1 MIENTI
7 QALQIEEIKKEVS
20 QFAMSEIGKQKIQK
34 LLPSIHK
41 RQIEGWLEEVTEAKA
56 VLAKSSSVPL
66 TSIQGIIQALKHL
79 KKGLHLRPDQ
89 LTEIYH
95 LIDCAEKLKK
105 FMKDKEFIAPRI
117 SSYVHSV
124 YDLSELAAEINRC
137 IRNGQVDDYASKDL
151 LKIRKQID
159 FQEQKVKEKI
169 EHVVKSSKYSKY
181 LQDTVVSIR
190 NGRYCISVKREF
202 RKQMNGT
209 ILDTSASGSTV
220 YMEPSEVGIIQ
231 DEVTS
236 LRYEEEA
243 ELQKIL
249 YQLTDLVEKHEHEI
263 KIAVDTLVQYDV
275 IFAKAKFS
283 QKIDGRAVIINE
295 HHVIK
300 LIEARHP
307 LLGNHAVPLTIDMGI
322 KYDALVITGP
332 NTGGKTVTIKTV
344 GLLTFMAQIGL
355 HLPVKEGSE
364 IAIFH
369 KILVDIGDGQSI
381 EQSLSTFSSRIKNVI
396 DILGEATPQTLVLLD
411 ELGSG
416 TDPAEGMGLATAILE
431 ELYHKGVTLL
441 ATTHYSEI
449 KEYAATK
456 DGFQNASMEFDIQ
469 SLKPTYRLL
478 VGKGGDSQAFAIA
491 LKLGMH
497 PKIIERAHHI
507 TYKEEK
513 DYVSLTEGSLKTME
527 RQLGTNNKHIRNQK
541 HFMKEEQSKKLKHYF
556 NVGDN
561 VKIPYLNEYGII
573 FKPEDPAGNVI
584 VIVKGEKKLINQK
597 RLELYI
603 RSEELYP
610 EQYDMDIVFESK
622 DNRKKEKQLK
632 KHYVEGL
639 TIEREE

>member
-1 MIENTI
+1 MINNTI
-7 QALQIEEIKKEVS
+7 QALQIEEIKHEVS
-20 QFAMSEIGKQKIQK
+20 HFAMSEIAKQKIQE
-34 LLPSIHK
+34 LTPSTHK
-41 RQIEGWLEEVTEAKA
+41 KQIEGWLEEVTEAKA

-66 TSIQGIIQALKHL
+66 TSLQGIIQAIKHV
-79 KKGLHLRPDQ
+79 KKGLALRPDQ
-89 LTEIYH
+89 LTEIYN
-95 LIDCAEKLKK
+95 LIDCAEKLKR

-124 YDLSELAAEINRC
+124 FDLSELAAEISRC
-137 IRNGQVDDYASKDL
+137 IRNGQIDDYATKEL

-159 FQEQKVKEKI
+159 VQEQKVKEKI
-169 EHVVKSSKYSKY
+169 EHVVKSAKYSKY
-181 LQDTVVSIR
+181 LQDNVVSIR
-190 NGRYCISVKREF
+190 NGRYCISVKKEY

-209 ILDTSASGSTV
+209 ILDTSASGSTIFI
-220 YMEPSEVGIIQ
+220 EPSEVGIIQ

-243 ELQKIL
+243 EIQKIL
-249 YQLTDLVEKHEHEI
+249 YHLTNLVENHEHEI
-263 KIAVDTLVQYDV
+263 KIAIDTLVQYDV
-275 IFAKAKFS
+275 IFAKAKYS
-283 QKIDGRAVIINE
+283 QKIDARAVTINE

-307 LLGNHAVPLTIDMGI
+307 LLGKMAVPLTIDIGVD
-322 KYDALVITGP
+322 YDALVITGP

-344 GLLTFMAQIGL
+344 GLLTYMAQIGL
-355 HLPVKEGSE
+355 HVPVKEGSE

-396 DILGEATPQTLVLLD
+396 EILGEATPQTLVLLD

-431 ELYHKGVTLL
+431 ELYHKGVTML

-449 KEYAATK
+449 KEYASETK
-456 DGFQNASMEFDIQ
+456 GFQNASMEFDLE

-478 VGKGGDSQAFAIA
+478 IGKGGDSQAFAIA

-513 DYVSLTEGSLKTME
+513 DYVSSTEGNLKTLE
-527 RQLGTNNKHIRNQK
+527 RQLGTNNKHIRKQK
-541 HFMKEEQSKKLKHYF
+541 HHIKELPLNKSLSNFK
-556 NVGDN
+556 VGDN
-561 VKIPYLNEYGII
+561 VKIPYLNEYGIVY
-573 FKPEDPAGNVI
+573 KPEDSQGNVI
-584 VIVKGEKKLINQK
+584 VLVKGEKQTINQK
-597 RLELYI
+597 RLELFI

-610 EQYDMDIVFESK
+610 EEYDMDIVFESK
-622 DNRKKEKQLK
+622 ENRKKEKLMS
-632 KHYVEGL
+632 KHHIEGL
-639 TIEREE
+639 TIEKE